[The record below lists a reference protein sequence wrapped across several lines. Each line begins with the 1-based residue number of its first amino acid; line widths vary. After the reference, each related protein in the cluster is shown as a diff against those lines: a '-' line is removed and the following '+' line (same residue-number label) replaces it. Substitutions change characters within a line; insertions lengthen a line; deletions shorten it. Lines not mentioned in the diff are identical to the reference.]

1 VNQEIYFMKFKH
13 HVIAAL
19 LGLAAAQAQAAATR
33 EVSYAS
39 LGAATVS
46 FNELAA
52 NAFDSVTLDG
62 LLSSGGVQ
70 FGERFAG
77 QELAVAKAPRP
88 GAVAQ
93 DWFDDLSFGAPTAG
107 LTLLAGAAGA
117 NLGAYHYGD
126 ADGAALFGAGP
137 LAGAA
142 DGFGAISARFAAP
155 VSALGFQ
162 LRDADGGAITLQLYR
177 SDGSLIQAV
186 SLNGRSDGRYAFARN
201 GGAADIAGF
210 SLTNRDSYYGVS
222 LDNLVLAAA
231 PVPEPASVLLL
242 PAGLAL
248 LWAARRRSSNTL

>member
-1 VNQEIYFMKFKH
+1 MKFKH
-13 HVIAAL
+13 HALAALL
-19 LGLAAAQAQAAATR
+19 LGLASAKVQAAATH
-33 EVSYAS
+33 EVTYAS

-52 NAFDSVTLDG
+52 TAFDSVSLDG
-62 LLSSGGVQ
+62 LLASGGVQ

-88 GAVAQ
+88 GEVAQ

-142 DGFGAISARFAAP
+142 DGFGAISARFSSP
-155 VSALGFQ
+155 VSALGLQ
-162 LRDADGGAITLQLYR
+162 LRDADGGAITLSLYR
-177 SDGSLIQAV
+177 TDGSLIEAV
-186 SLNGRSDGRYAFARN
+186 NLSGRSDGRYAFARN

-210 SLTNRDSYYGVS
+210 TLTNRDSYYGVS
-222 LDNLVLAAA
+222 IDNLVLAAA
-231 PVPEPASVLLL
+231 PVPEPASAL
-242 PAGLAL
+242 LAL
-248 LWAARRRSSNTL
+248 GGLLTLAAARRRAR

>member
-1 VNQEIYFMKFKH
+1 MTFRSRPL
-13 HVIAAL
+13 AAL
-19 LGLAAAQAQAAATR
+19 ALALAAGTAHADATQEVAYAAITGPAI
-33 EVSYAS
+33 
-39 LGAATVS
+39 S

-52 NAFDSVTLDG
+52 NAFDSVLLDG
-62 LLSSGGVQ
+62 LVSSGGVQ

-93 DWFDDLSFGAPTAG
+93 DWFDDLSFGLPTAG
-107 LTLLAGAAGA
+107 LSLLAGATGA

-137 LAGAA
+137 QNPDGS
-142 DGFGAISARFAAP
+142 DTSGFGSISARFASP

-177 SDGSLIQAV
+177 SDGSLIEAIDL
-186 SLNGRSDGRYAFARN
+186 SGRPDGRYAFARSA
-201 GGAADIAGF
+201 GAADIAGF
-210 SLTNRDSYYGVS
+210 TLTNRDSYYGVS

-231 PVPEPASVLLL
+231 VPEPATALLML
-242 PAGLAL
+242 PGLLAL
-248 LWAARRRSSNTL
+248 AALRRRSC

>member
-1 VNQEIYFMKFKH
+1 MKFRLQPL
-13 HVIAAL
+13 AAL
-19 LGLAAAQAQAAATR
+19 LLGLTMGAAQAGATS
-33 EVSYAS
+33 EVAYAS
-39 LGAATVS
+39 LHGSAVTFSELIDGAS
-46 FNELAA
+46 I
-52 NAFDSVTLDG
+52 DG
-62 LLSSGGVQ
+62 LLASGGVL

-93 DWFDDLSFGAPTAG
+93 DWFDDLSFGAPSAG

-117 NLGAYHYGD
+117 NLGAYSYGD
-126 ADGAALFGAGP
+126 ADGTALFGVGP
-137 LAGAA
+137 QIGSA
-142 DGFGAISARFAAP
+142 DGFGAISARFASP
-155 VSALGFQ
+155 VSALGLQ
-162 LRDADGGAITLQLYR
+162 LRDADGGAITLSLYR
-177 SDGSLIQAV
+177 TDGSLIQAV
-186 SLNGRSDGRYAFARN
+186 DLSGRSDGRYAFART

-231 PVPEPASVLLL
+231 PVPEPASALLL

>member
-1 VNQEIYFMKFKH
+1 MKFKRH
-13 HVIAAL
+13 ALAAL
-19 LGLAAAQAQAAATR
+19 LGLVAAQAQAQATATH

-46 FNELAA
+46 FNELATGD
-52 NAFDSVTLDG
+52 FDSVNLDG
-62 LLSSGGVQ
+62 LLTSGGVQ

-88 GAVAQ
+88 GEVAQ
-93 DWFDDLSFGAPTAG
+93 DWFDDLSFGTPTAG

-126 ADGAALFGAGP
+126 GDAAALFGVGP

-142 DGFGAISARFAAP
+142 DGFGAISARFSSP
-155 VSALGFQ
+155 VSALGLQ

-177 SDGSLIQAV
+177 TDGSLIEAV
-186 SLNGRSDGRYAFARN
+186 DLSGRTDGRYAFARS

-210 SLTNRDSYYGVS
+210 TLTNRDSYYGVS
-222 LDNLVLAAA
+222 LDNLVLAA
-231 PVPEPASVLLL
+231 PVPEPASAL
-242 PAGLAL
+242 LAL
-248 LWAARRRSSNTL
+248 GGLLTLAAARRRAR